1 MNAATSSTLEL
12 RDIHLPGAAPFWP
25 PAPGWWV
32 VAALVV
38 LLVGWVS
45 VVAWRRRDRERA
57 RRRLL
62 DALAALQ
69 ADFAR
74 ERSSEHLA
82 RVARL
87 MRRIA
92 LSRFSRERVAA
103 LSGAAWL
110 RFLDESGGA
119 GQFSNGPGRVLA
131 SAPYQRSVPADLDIE
146 AFVETVRAWVD
157 TNTRSLA

>member
-1 MNAATSSTLEL
+1 MNAAPSTLQL

-38 LLVGWVS
+38 LLIGWAS
-45 VVAWRRRDRERA
+45 VVAWRRRERARA

-92 LSRFSRERVAA
+92 LSRFPRERVAA
-103 LSGAAWL
+103 LTGTAWL

-131 SAPYQRSVPADLDIE
+131 SAPYQRRVPPDLDID